1 MPVGGRIMSKID
13 HQIIEC
19 KNHIWP
25 YIKKEECT
33 KELREMCKNCEM
45 YCGLDHDYELCEGQK
60 CFRFWLGY
68 EYLKWTNSFS

>member
-1 MPVGGRIMSKID
+1 MSKID

-45 YCGLDHDYELCEGQK
+45 YCGLDHDYELCE
-60 CFRFWLGY
+60 
-68 EYLKWTNSFS
+68 